1 MISDRQFQA
10 MKPSAIVINVGR
22 GPVVDEEALIR
33 ALQEKQIGGV
43 ALDVFENEPLPAE
56 SPLWDMQNVL
66 ISPHCTDRTR
76 EPDWLDL
83 SMQLFVENF
92 QRYME
97 GRELLNVIDKRAGY

>member
-1 MISDRQFQA
+1 M
-10 MKPSAIVINVGR
+10 
-22 GPVVDEEALIR
+22 E
-33 ALQEKQIGGV
+33 
-43 ALDVFENEPLPAE
+43 
-56 SPLWDMQNVL
+56 NVL